1 MVGKGRLTSPRS
13 RLPLISA
20 GLAAMSLGVLAT
32 SATALTAHTNRGGK
46 CVLRATAS
54 RSGGQIS
61 YGIKVKGC
69 STKFGVRYVV
79 SRGILYDQSNG
90 AQPVRNGYLRRRRG
104 NVPYSNRRRVGGT
117 NPGHTYR
124 TRLDVSVVLKTRRK
138 PSTRKPERWHGGGK
152 RCQVKTTDHDGDT
165 LGCELGSVLRGA

>member
-1 MVGKGRLTSPRS
+1 MVGKGRITSRGS
-13 RLPLISA
+13 RLSLLLA
-20 GLAAMSLGVLAT
+20 GLAAATLGVLAT

-61 YGIKVKGC
+61 YGIKVHGC

-90 AQPVRNGYLRRRRG
+90 EQPVRNGYLRRRRG
-104 NVPYSNRRRVGGT
+104 NVPYTNRRRVDGT

-138 PSTRKPERWHGGGK
+138 PSTRKPERWHGVGK
-152 RCQVKTTDHDGDT
+152 RCHVKTTDHDGDT
-165 LGCELGSVLRGA
+165 LGCELGAVLRGA